1 MFYKVQIISFLSV
14 AGRSFGSVHFHG
26 VSKMYHCHK
35 SSCLLQLQI
44 SHLVM
49 FHVKTYYQTRWKT
62 LPMDLWR
69 WNGSDSIGKFV
80 VFSNIDYM
88 RIVLG
93 V

>member
-62 LPMDLWR
+62 LEWTCGGGMVQILLV
-69 WNGSDSIGKFV
+69 NLSFFSIL
-80 VFSNIDYM
+80 IT
-88 RIVLG
+88 
-93 V
+93 